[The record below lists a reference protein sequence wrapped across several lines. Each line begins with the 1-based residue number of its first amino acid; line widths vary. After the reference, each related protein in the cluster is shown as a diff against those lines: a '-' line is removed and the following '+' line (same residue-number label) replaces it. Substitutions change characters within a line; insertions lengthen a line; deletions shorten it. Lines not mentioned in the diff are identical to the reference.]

1 MFKRTLTLVGLATAA
16 LAWAFVLAP
25 TSSAGSA
32 SLQVAIPWHAVDA
45 SCPAGYPASTEC
57 HARTGGPVAIPG
69 LGFVST
75 SYVAAVDVAPTGCPA
90 GMLKIL
96 TYPAQ
101 LIVEG
106 RGAISITV
114 GGSDTCA
121 NPGVPVLSVEQAYT
135 ITGGTGV
142 FAAATGNGMVSRTD
156 VGCCPGHATDN
167 WAGTISAPGFVQ
179 DLTPPT
185 IEGAHKRVVRAP
197 ARAKR
202 VRVTYRVTALD
213 AIDGA
218 LQPTCRPRSGSR
230 FRVGRRTVVRC
241 SVSDLSANVRQTKFT
256 VDVRRR

>member
-16 LAWAFVLAP
+16 LAWAFALAP
-25 TSSAGSA
+25 TTSADSA

-45 SCPAGYPASTEC
+45 SCPAGYSPSTEC
-57 HARTGGPVAIPG
+57 HTRTGGPVAIPG

-75 SYVAAVDVAPTGCPA
+75 SYVAALDVAPTGCPA
-90 GMLKIL
+90 GALKIL
-96 TYPAQ
+96 SYPAQ
-101 LIVEG
+101 LMVED

-121 NPGVPVLSVEQAYT
+121 NAGVPVLSVEQAYT

-142 FAAATGNGMVSRTD
+142 FAAATGSGMVSRTD

-167 WAGTISAPGFVQ
+167 WAGTISAPAFLQ

-197 ARAKR
+197 SHVNR
-202 VRVTYRVTALD
+202 VRVRYRVTALD

-218 LQPTCRPRSGSR
+218 LQPTCRPRTGSR
-230 FRVGRRTVVRC
+230 FRVGRRTAVRC
-241 SVSDLSANVRQTKFT
+241 SVSDLSANFRRAKFT

>member
-16 LAWAFVLAP
+16 SALAFALAP
-25 TSSAGSA
+25 NTSADSA
-32 SLQVAIPWHAVDA
+32 SLHPAIPWHAVDA
-45 SCPAGYPASTEC
+45 SCPAGYPPSAGC
-57 HARTGGPVAIPG
+57 HTRTGGPVAIPG
-69 LGFVST
+69 LGFVSQ
-75 SYVAAVDVAPTGCPA
+75 SYVAAVDVAPTDCPT
-90 GMLKIL
+90 GMQRIL
-96 TYPAQ
+96 SYPAQ
-101 LIVEG
+101 LMVEG

-121 NPGVPVLSVEQAYT
+121 NEGVPVLSVEQAFT

-142 FAAATGNGMVSRTD
+142 FAAATGSGVVSRTD

-167 WAGTISAPGFVQ
+167 WSGTIAAPGFVQ

-185 IEGAHKRVVRAP
+185 VEGAHKRVVRAP
-197 ARAKR
+197 ARVNR
-202 VRVTYRVTALD
+202 VRVRYRVTALD
-213 AIDGA
+213 NIDGA

-241 SVSDLSANVRQTKFT
+241 SVSDLSANFRRTKLT

>member
-1 MFKRTLTLVGLATAA
+1 MFKRTLTLVGLAAAA
-16 LAWAFVLAP
+16 LAAGIVFAP
-25 TSSAGSA
+25 TSLADSA
-32 SLQVAIPWHAVDA
+32 SLQVAIPWHAVDT

-75 SYVAAVDVAPTGCPA
+75 SYVAAVDVAPTGCPT
-90 GMLKIL
+90 GTQKIL
-96 TYPAQ
+96 SYPAQ
-101 LIVEG
+101 LMVEG

-121 NPGVPVLSVEQAYT
+121 NAGVPVLSVEQAYT

-142 FAAATGNGMVSRTD
+142 FAAATGSGMVSRTD

-167 WAGTISAPGFVQ
+167 WDGTISASGFVQ

-197 ARAKR
+197 ARVKR
-202 VRVTYRVTALD
+202 VRVRFKVTALD

-241 SVSDLSANVRQTKFT
+241 SVSDLSANFRRTKFT
-256 VDVRRR
+256 VVVRRR

>member
-1 MFKRTLTLVGLATAA
+1 MFKRTLTLVVLAAAAFA
-16 LAWAFVLAP
+16 LAFALAP
-25 TSSAGSA
+25 TTSADSA
-32 SLQVAIPWHAVDA
+32 SLHTAIPWHAVDA
-45 SCPAGYPASTEC
+45 PCPAGYPPSTEC
-57 HARTGGPVAIPG
+57 HTRTGGPVAIPG
-69 LGFVST
+69 LGFVSQ
-75 SYVAAVDVAPTGCPA
+75 SYVAAVDVAPTGCPT
-90 GMLKIL
+90 GMQKVLS
-96 TYPAQ
+96 YPAQ
-101 LIVEG
+101 LMVEG

-121 NPGVPVLSVEQAYT
+121 NTGVPVLSVEQAYT

-142 FAAATGNGMVSRTD
+142 FAAAAGNGMVSRTD

-167 WAGTISAPGFVQ
+167 WDGTISAPGFVP

-202 VRVTYRVTALD
+202 VRVRYRVTALD
-213 AIDGA
+213 VIDGA

-230 FRVGRRTVVRC
+230 FRVGRRTTVRC
-241 SVSDLSANVRQTKFT
+241 SVSDLSANFRRTKFT